1 MRDDSLPVFWMS
13 DEPVSKEAVT
23 RAVQHALDDDRISR
37 QKDRSIRAAS
47 LVVVALLSPLLA
59 WAATHGVTPLVRL
72 GYLFMAAG
80 VAIMITAEW
89 IYLAWSRDALPGPVN
104 TRSQLQRSAYLLE
117 RQAHL
122 LRTAP
127 FWSAPIFLGAM
138 LVITWIFRERS
149 HAEAYLLWF
158 VLAAAWFGAG
168 FAARAKWPMLE
179 GQRRRLERLLADL

>member
-1 MRDDSLPVFWMS
+1 MMDDSLPVLWMS
-13 DEPVSKEAVT
+13 KEPVSKETVT

-37 QKDRSIRAAS
+37 QKDRSLRAAS
-47 LVVVALLSPLLA
+47 LLVVVLLSPLLV

-89 IYLAWSRDALPGPVN
+89 VYLAWSRDALPGPVDA
-104 TRSQLQRSAYLLE
+104 RSQLQRSAYLLE

-127 FWSAPIFLGAM
+127 FWSAPIFFGAM

-158 VLAAAWFGAG
+158 VLAAAWLGAG
-168 FAARAKWPMLE
+168 FPARAKWAKLE
-179 GQRRRLERLLADL
+179 AQRRRFECLLNDL